1 MKLSPTDD
9 SAPSETAAT
18 KAVLLMAYGSPRAPE
33 DILPYYTH
41 MRGGRPPRPE
51 ALAELEARYQAIGGR
66 SPLTEITL
74 AQASAL
80 QDLLRSED
88 GPVWSV
94 TVGMKHIAPFIED
107 AVAGLVSAGIREA
120 VGVVLAPH
128 YSRMS
133 VAGYVERAR
142 AASAG
147 SPLEIRFVED
157 WHLEPSYLSWL
168 ATAISSKLSEFG
180 PDRAERAMV
189 IFTAHSLPA
198 RLREMADPY
207 PDQLGETATAVARLL
222 DLPRWD
228 IGWQSVAQDAGEPW
242 LGPELLEVVKAE
254 AASDGTRDFLVCPCG
269 FVADHLEVRYDLDV
283 EAQQTAAELGVTI
296 SRTAMPN
303 DDPAFIAV
311 LRDLVRRGLA
321 SPG

>member
-1 MKLSPTDD
+1 MKLSPTHDP
-9 SAPSETAAT
+9 APAQTAVT
-18 KAVLLMAYGSPRAPE
+18 RAVLLMAYGSPRSTE
-33 DILPYYTH
+33 EILPYYTH

-51 ALAELEARYQAIGGR
+51 ALAELQARYLAIGGR

-74 AQASAL
+74 SQASAL
-80 QDLLRSED
+80 QDLLRAED
-88 GPVWSV
+88 GPGWSV

-107 AVAGLVSAGIREA
+107 AVAELVDAGIREA

-128 YSRMS
+128 YSSMS

-147 SPLEIRFVED
+147 SQLEIRFVED

-168 ATAISSKLSEFG
+168 ARAVSSRLSEMG
-180 PDRAERAMV
+180 PARAERALV

-198 RLREMADPY
+198 RLREMGDPY
-207 PDQLGETATAVARLL
+207 PDQLGETATAVAKILN
-222 DLPRWD
+222 LPRWEV
-228 IGWQSVAQDAGEPW
+228 GWQSVAQDAGEPW
-242 LGPELLEVVKAE
+242 LGPELLEVVE
-254 AASDGTRDFLVCPCG
+254 QAASDGTTDFLVCPCG

-283 EAQQTAAELGVTI
+283 EAQQKAAELGVTI

-311 LRDLVRRGLA
+311 LRDLVRRGMA

>member
-1 MKLSPTDD
+1 MKLSPASD
-9 SAPSETAAT
+9 SSPSETIAT
-18 KAVLLMAYGSPRAPE
+18 RAVLLMAYGSPRSAE
-33 DILPYYTH
+33 EILPYYTH

-51 ALAELEARYQAIGGR
+51 ALAGLEARYRAIGGR

-74 AQASAL
+74 SQASAL
-80 QDLLRSED
+80 QDLLRSQD
-88 GPVWSV
+88 GPGWSV

-107 AVAGLVSAGIREA
+107 AVAGLVDAGIREA

-147 SPLEIRFVED
+147 SPLEISFVED

-168 ATAISSKLSEFG
+168 ARAISTRLAEIG
-180 PDRAERAMV
+180 PTRAEGAMV

-198 RLREMADPY
+198 RLREMGDPY
-207 PDQLGETATAVARLL
+207 PDQLGETAAAVAKIL

-228 IGWQSVAQDAGEPW
+228 IGWQSVAQDTGEPW
-242 LGPELLEVVKAE
+242 LGPELLEVVRR
-254 AASDGTRDFLVCPCG
+254 AASGGITEFLVCPCG

-283 EAQQTAAELGVTI
+283 EAQRAAAELGITI

-303 DDPAFIAV
+303 DDAAFIAV
-311 LRDLVRRGLA
+311 LRDVVRRGMA